1 MNKITNLVLIP
12 NTQKKIDRDKLLS
25 LVKRL
30 NDGGCRVGVLRD
42 ASEMTEYLGD
52 RVSVIEDISEI
63 AKCEAAVVLGGD
75 GSIIDA
81 AHRIM
86 GFDLPIIGINFGHV
100 GFLTELEINELDLI
114 DRLIQGDYTTD
125 ERMMLDA
132 VVLDRDGKERVKYTV
147 LNDLVLTN
155 GPVARLIAFDVYCDG
170 VKVQTCRADGTVV
183 ATPTGSTAYSLSA
196 GGPVLDPTLEGIC
209 LTPIC
214 PHTLNSRPVVFRGNS
229 NIVIT
234 NIKNNNSSVYL
245 NADGRDVIHINEGDS
260 VSIRMSEYKIKL
272 VRFKGYG
279 FLSVLNAKLSEN

>member
-1 MNKITNLVLIP
+1 MNRITSVVLIP
-12 NTQKKIDRDKLLS
+12 NTQKHIDNEKLLS
-25 LVKRL
+25 LVTRL
-30 NDGGCRVGVLRD
+30 NDKGCRVGVLRD
-42 ASEMTEYLGD
+42 AWDKTSFLGERIYLID
-52 RVSVIEDISEI
+52 KIEDI
-63 AKCEAAVVLGGD
+63 AQCEAAIVLGGD

-86 GFDLPIIGINFGHV
+86 GYDIPIIGINYGHV
-100 GFLTELEINELDLI
+100 GFLTELEIKETENI
-114 DRLIQGDYTTD
+114 DRVVSGDYTTD

-132 VVLDRDGKERVKYTV
+132 VVLDRDGKTRVKYTV

-155 GPVARLIAFDVYCDG
+155 GPVARLITFDIYCDG
-170 VKVQTCRADGTVV
+170 VKVQTCRADGMVS

-245 NADGRDVIHINEGDS
+245 NADGREVINLNEGDS
-260 VSIRMSEYKIKL
+260 VSIHMSDYKVKL
-272 VRFKGYG
+272 IRLKGYG
-279 FLSVLNAKLSEN
+279 FLSVLGAKLSEN

>member
-12 NTQKKIDRDKLLS
+12 NTTKNIDEQKLFS

-30 NDGGCRVGVLRD
+30 NDGGCRVGVLKD
-42 ASEMTEYLGD
+42 AAHMTEYLGEL
-52 RVSVIEDISEI
+52 VYTIEDIAEISE
-63 AKCEAAVVLGGD
+63 CQMAVVLGGD

-86 GFDLPIIGINFGHV
+86 PYNIPIIGINFGHV
-100 GFLTELEINELDLI
+100 GFMSALEINELELI
-114 DRLIQGDYTTD
+114 DRLLLGDYTTD

-132 VVLDRDGKERVKYTV
+132 VVHDRDGKERVKYTV

-155 GPVARLIAFDVYCDG
+155 GPVARLITFDVYCGG
-170 VKVQTCRADGTVV
+170 VKVQTCRSDGAVV

-209 LTPIC
+209 FTPIC
-214 PHTLNSRPVVFRGNS
+214 PHTLGSRPVVFSGDS
-229 NIVIT
+229 DIVIKD
-234 NIKNNNSSVYL
+234 IKNNNSSVYL

-260 VSIRMSEYKIKL
+260 ISIRKSEYKVKL
-272 VRFKGYG
+272 VRFKKYG
-279 FLSVLNAKLSEN
+279 FLSVLNAKLSGN